1 MPAENPV
8 SESNIQQMV
17 QSSYDR
23 LISATR
29 SASTGEWGEVISLC
43 VDFLIP
49 ALGVLS
55 LVILAYFVA
64 RFASRVSSAPI
75 CKRVDE
81 TLGKFVG
88 KLVFNVVMV
97 GTLMAVLS
105 YFGVNVTSFAA
116 ILGAAG
122 FAIGLA
128 FQGTLSN
135 FAAGILLLVFRPSR
149 LVTWW

>member
-64 RFASRVSSAPI
+64 RFHFASLLRSHLQTSRRNTREVRRQTRLQRRHGRNVDGSA
-75 CKRVDE
+75 
-81 TLGKFVG
+81 
-88 KLVFNVVMV
+88 
-97 GTLMAVLS
+97 
-105 YFGVNVTSFAA
+105 
-116 ILGAAG
+116 
-122 FAIGLA
+122 
-128 FQGTLSN
+128 
-135 FAAGILLLVFRPSR
+135 
-149 LVTWW
+149 